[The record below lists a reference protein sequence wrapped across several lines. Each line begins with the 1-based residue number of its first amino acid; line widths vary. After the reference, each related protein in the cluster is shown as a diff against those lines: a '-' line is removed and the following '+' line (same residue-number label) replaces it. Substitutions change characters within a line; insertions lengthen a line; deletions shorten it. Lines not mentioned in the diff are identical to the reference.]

1 MQRLALPLALALS
14 ACGGSQVSTPP
25 LVVPT
30 EGADAEALELP
41 DTAPYAGLF
50 VKGARWAFPLVTGAE
65 LPLEPSPQITCEV
78 VAQRAYATARVG
90 FLTCESDRELVS
102 TGGVPFNRLLPRV
115 GVIATATG
123 LWFTEH
129 LTTVTPL
136 PDDEA
141 GVLAWTATEPMRLAA
156 EPAPRTATA
165 HADAD
170 AAAGLPAI
178 DGRLDAFAL
187 DDAWCAATENQLGTT
202 ATRWIVCLHPT
213 RGLVGGGT
221 ALAERGIIAG
231 ALAWGQAPALPSSQP
246 FTTPLDVEAATV
258 RLDDPGKGKRARL
271 TVTAAAGS
279 TQPVAY
285 EIATR
290 AISDNGTGTKAEVE
304 QPTTVLRGTAQVVA
318 IEPSGR
324 FRYTF
329 TVAEATALGPRATP
343 ATVAGMET
351 LVGAV
356 FASEVDPDGR
366 VAASAVTVPRPRP
379 FTPRVL
385 AGLTESM
392 ATFVALPSEPIA
404 PGARWTTTVPTRI
417 GGRDTVVTVQSK
429 LVSRKGA
436 VAVIASTA
444 THPPVVSAVDGGQAQ
459 LATATTITTVLTD
472 GRLIPTRAGEERIV
486 ATVEPTAGVANP
498 ARRERH
504 ELVRR
509 IRILPQ

>member
-1 MQRLALPLALALS
+1 M
-14 ACGGSQVSTPP
+14 
-25 LVVPT
+25 
-30 EGADAEALELP
+30 
-41 DTAPYAGLF
+41 
-50 VKGARWAFPLVTGAE
+50 
-65 LPLEPSPQITCEV
+65 

-258 RLDDPGKGKRARL
+258 RLDDFSADGQ
-271 TVTAAAGS
+271 
-279 TQPVAY
+279 TQA
-285 EIATR
+285 
-290 AISDNGTGTKAEVE
+290 
-304 QPTTVLRGTAQVVA
+304 GTARAVLGSAGLHKRVKN
-318 IEPSGR
+318 GVH
-324 FRYTF
+324 FRGGN
-329 TVAEATALGPRATP
+329 ARPMIANRESH
-343 ATVAGMET
+343 ATVAANAR
-351 LVGAV
+351 L
-356 FASEVDPDGR
+356 EVD
-366 VAASAVTVPRPRP
+366 
-379 FTPRVL
+379 
-385 AGLTESM
+385 
-392 ATFVALPSEPIA
+392 
-404 PGARWTTTVPTRI
+404 
-417 GGRDTVVTVQSK
+417 
-429 LVSRKGA
+429 
-436 VAVIASTA
+436 
-444 THPPVVSAVDGGQAQ
+444 
-459 LATATTITTVLTD
+459 
-472 GRLIPTRAGEERIV
+472 
-486 ATVEPTAGVANP
+486 
-498 ARRERH
+498 
-504 ELVRR
+504 
-509 IRILPQ
+509 